1 MDELWL
7 TQWMIPVSTN
17 APDGD
22 RFINPHVGHPTPQVP
37 QGDETIWWAAQMI
50 LGLPIPALLVYEIA
64 VILLGAMPQ
73 TLVDGSSTKI
83 GE

>member
-1 MDELWL
+1 
-7 TQWMIPVSTN
+7 MIQVSKNT
-17 APDGD
+17 PDGD
-22 RFINPHVGHPTPQVP
+22 RLTNPHVEYPTAQVP

-73 TLVDGSSTKI
+73 TLVDGSSTKT
-83 GE
+83 GK